1 MRQLLFGLAGLG
13 AGALFYATRIEPRWL
28 EIRDLTLRL
37 PCWPRRLDGLTV
49 LHLSDLHA
57 KPGEQ
62 WQHDLIRQAAAVEA
76 DLVCLTGDYGDRP
89 RWAPIAIDAV
99 RGARGRL
106 GTFAVLGNHDFDA
119 RVRDGERPARFSPSV
134 AARVGYHME
143 AQGITV
149 LRNEAVRLCVNGTP
163 LWIVGVDDPH
173 TFHDDA
179 WRAYEGVP
187 PDEQSIFLA
196 HSWEPTPVAA
206 ERGARLALAGHS
218 HAGQVRPP
226 FLPPPYHNCYRAPPK
241 AGGLS
246 WVGSTAL
253 HVSQGLGGTVAL
265 RFLVRPQAVRLT
277 LRSR

>member
-1 MRQLLFGLAGLG
+1 MYRLSCVTPLGKTFSASWYSAFDFLWRTSSSSAMVARRVCAMWAFLSLCGRHAVRCCETHRTRQVIRVFGILPCRPGGYVRQLLFGLAGLG

-149 LRNEAVRLCVNGTP
+149 
-163 LWIVGVDDPH
+163 
-173 TFHDDA
+173 
-179 WRAYEGVP
+179 
-187 PDEQSIFLA
+187 
-196 HSWEPTPVAA
+196 
-206 ERGARLALAGHS
+206 
-218 HAGQVRPP
+218 
-226 FLPPPYHNCYRAPPK
+226 
-241 AGGLS
+241 
-246 WVGSTAL
+246 
-253 HVSQGLGGTVAL
+253 
-265 RFLVRPQAVRLT
+265 
-277 LRSR
+277 